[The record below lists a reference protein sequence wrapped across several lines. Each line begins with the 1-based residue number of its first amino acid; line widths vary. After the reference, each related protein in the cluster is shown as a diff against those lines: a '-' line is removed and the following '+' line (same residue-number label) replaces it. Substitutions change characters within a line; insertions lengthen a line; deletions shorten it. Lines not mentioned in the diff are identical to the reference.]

1 MPWEGR
7 QAPPDTPERI
17 HVEINISGM
26 HIGKAG
32 KEFFSA
38 RGTRVGNLGKQDLA
52 VSQVGLSPLLVRTC
66 VLSDSQKTLRRN
78 SRS

>member
-17 HVEINISGM
+17 HVEINTSGM

-32 KEFFSA
+32 KEFLSA
-38 RGTRVGNLGKQDLA
+38 RGTRVGNLGGNMIA
-52 VSQVGLSPLLVRTC
+52 AS
-66 VLSDSQKTLRRN
+66 
-78 SRS
+78 